1 MSMENERTN
10 RRYKTKSPRQELIN
24 SQHALDEEY
33 KYNFDSFCTF
43 VFKVFKRRN
52 SSYF

>member
-1 MSMENERTN
+1 MNGQIEGI
-10 RRYKTKSPRQELIN
+10 KQSPRQELIN

-43 VFKVFKRRN
+43 VFKDLKGEF
-52 SSYF
+52 